1 MEEKTILTF
10 HPTRLSYV
18 KLYFLGLLLILL
30 GLFGY
35 LGIFRV
41 NIPNVSFLLGLFL
54 GTILILL
61 AEILRLFSTYT
72 ITDQRIIER
81 YGIFSKKENSVTW
94 DKISSSS
101 LQQTLFER
109 LMNIG
114 DIELWSVG
122 GSEEPEITL
131 MNVPNIKKVTSLIDS
146 LIKKKTFPAEKVEI
160 KKPSAEEVEKPRETL
175 KPRLSVEEIE
185 NIANKYLKRSKT
197 SIIST
202 LFSQF
207 LSQQKI
213 WQVLLYTNKGYY
225 MLEVSDDGKVVGFIR
240 LSGEEAEELK
250 KKYLE
255 KF

>member
-10 HPTRLSYV
+10 HPTRLSYF
-18 KLYFLGLLLILL
+18 KLYFVGLLLILL
-30 GLFGY
+30 SLLGY
-35 LGIFRV
+35 LGIFKV
-41 NIPNVSFLLGLFL
+41 NVPNVYFLLGLFP

-81 YGIFSKKENSVTW
+81 YGIFSKKEDSVAW
-94 DKISSSS
+94 DKISSLS
-101 LQQTLFER
+101 LQQTFLER

-146 LIKKKTFPAEKVEI
+146 LIKKKTFPEEKVET
-160 KKPSAEEVEKPRETL
+160 KKPSVEEVEKPREIL

-185 NIANKYLKRSKT
+185 NIVNKYLKRGKT

-207 LSQQKI
+207 LSHQRI